1 MDDTAPSGRIDEAP
15 GERRLVEGLRADG
28 FVRVPAEAMRSLLGP
43 AASRWTEFAK
53 TWDDLGVDRYMADG
67 GRYRRRR
74 HAVFHVT
81 EGRIDRQDHQPHF
94 QSRDYNPLNGGLE
107 RWFEAVLVTTASH
120 PVLRRLLKL
129 GDEVFSAAEGRQPP
143 PAWRVEVHQFR
154 IEASEEVGRPT
165 PEGFHRDGVDWVLV
179 MLLDRQNVLEG
190 VTEIGRPDGT
200 SLGRFTL
207 TQPGDAVLL
216 DDRRV
221 LHGVTPIHRLS
232 PGAAA
237 FRDVLVVTFA
247 AV

>member
-1 MDDTAPSGRIDEAP
+1 MDNLAPSERSDEALAQT
-15 GERRLVEGLRADG
+15 RLVEDLRADG
-28 FVRVPAEAMRSLLGP
+28 FVRVPAEAMRTLLGP
-43 AASRWTEFAK
+43 AASSWSEFAE
-53 TWDDLGVDRYMADG
+53 TWDDLGIDRYMADG

-74 HAVFHVT
+74 HAVFRLAQ
-81 EGRIDRQDHQPHF
+81 GRIDRQDHQPHF

-107 RWFEAVLVTTASH
+107 RWFEAVLATTSRH
-120 PVLRRLLKL
+120 PILRRLLQL
-129 GDEVFSAAEGRQPP
+129 GDKVFSAAEGAQPP
-143 PAWRVEVHQFR
+143 PTWRVEVHQFR
-154 IEASEEVGRPT
+154 IEASEEIGRPT

-179 MLLDRQNVLEG
+179 MLLARENVGEG

-221 LHGVTPIHRLS
+221 LHGVTPIHSLL

-247 AV
+247 AT